1 MRSPISCTLALLA
14 AACAAPPR
22 QERGAVV
29 PLGNDQVP
37 PSAAAL
43 EPRARTAGDRSP
55 PLPEVELPSA
65 DAVLGHW
72 QRAASA
78 DDQAAWRD
86 EPRANEMATGEP
98 AAATRYDPYL
108 DPYWRVRRSRE
119 IWFPIDTVI
128 GAGIGS
134 AIGRHGRHRWRGA
147 WIGGGIGLMF
157 DLHRLL
163 R

>member
-1 MRSPISCTLALLA
+1 MRAPISCTLVLFA

-22 QERGAVV
+22 PQRSAVV
-29 PLGNDQVP
+29 PLGNDQAP
-37 PSAAAL
+37 PSAVAL
-43 EPRARTAGDRSP
+43 EPRARTVSDRSP
-55 PLPEVELPSA
+55 PRPEAELPSA
-65 DAVLGHW
+65 DAVLGRW

-86 EPRANEMATGEP
+86 EGQAAATATGEP
-98 AAATRYDPYL
+98 AATVGYDPYQ
-108 DPYWRVRRSRE
+108 DPYWRVRRSHE

-134 AIGRHGRHRWRGA
+134 AIARHGRHRWRGA
-147 WIGGGIGLMF
+147 WIGGSIGLMF